1 MSFGKEK
8 DMSGENPASFNEGEI
23 CEFTM
28 SESYKEKLGSHL
40 CMEHLCYLPSPA
52 DKYDTPY

>member
-40 CMEHLCYLPSPA
+40 CMEHL
-52 DKYDTPY
+52 